1 MQRAQTKVT
10 RTLMMAAVVLLGTG
24 GPAVAQSAAED
35 PGGGSQ
41 LFEADGGE
49 RIWVFAESP
58 EKLGS
63 GGEFHIYVDPETHP
77 EARASFA
84 RFSLGPGGAL
94 PVHRHDKTEEIS
106 YFVSG
111 TGVVITVEDGETAE
125 VPVRE
130 GNVWYV
136 PPGAWHAIRNTGE
149 EPLTLV
155 FATIPNEEDGL
166 LSFFRRIGARPGSP
180 AESIPP
186 EEFAALAAEH
196 DLILR
201 PSPSTGEEH

>member
-1 MQRAQTKVT
+1 VLTT
-10 RTLMMAAVVLLGTG
+10 AAFLLLGTG
-24 GPAVAQSAAED
+24 GPAAAQGAAEGSGD
-35 PGGGSQ
+35 ESQ
-41 LFEADGGE
+41 LFDAGGGD

-58 EKLGS
+58 DELGS

-111 TGVVITVEDGETAE
+111 TGVVITVENGETVE

-136 PPGAWHAIRNTGE
+136 PPGAWHAIRNTGDQ
-149 EPLTLV
+149 PLTLV
-155 FATIPNEEDGL
+155 FATIPNEKDGL
-166 LSFFRRIGARPGSP
+166 LSFFRRIGARPGTP

-201 PSPSTGEEH
+201 PPSDGGGQ